1 MSRLS
6 PDAWFG
12 LAIIALGAFLLLVL
26 IPFGV
31 TSPSNVRIAVLSP
44 TMWPRIVSAALIL
57 MGGVLFLR
65 AFLGGPGPTS
75 DAEDTPDDG
84 WHSWLRIGAV
94 AILMIAFFL
103 SLPLLGMPIAG
114 AIAIFVYALLVRA
127 RRPVTTVLTAIL
139 LPLMIYGFFSHVAGV
154 PIPQGKIVRLP

>member
-1 MSRLS
+1 
-6 PDAWFG
+6 
-12 LAIIALGAFLLLVL
+12 
-26 IPFGV
+26 
-31 TSPSNVRIAVLSP
+31 
-44 TMWPRIVSAALIL
+44 MWPRIVSAALIL

-75 DAEDTPDDG
+75 GAEDTPDDG